1 MISAVQIEIR
11 GYSSTIPANQSLA
24 EGFQAEMLVVL
35 AFCRWYLAFKCSCAS
50 TARSSTGS
58 GDAPE
63 RTDDQGRW
71 AEEHEH
77 LQSQGVLLKDE
88 DPVMDGKVEDV
99 ALVPQCGQDHHGE
112 ERPRLE
118 QPVELIRIVL
128 LAQPFRAAVVCGS
141 HPKRRQI
148 CGRVSQDSIVP
159 LCTCQRS
166 VSVLSHYNAEPTKDG
181 ASVVRN
187 HTPAI
192 HPLGR

>member
-1 MISAVQIEIR
+1 MISAVQIKIR

-35 AFCRWYLAFKCSCAS
+35 AFCRWYLAFKCAS

-88 DPVMDGKVEDV
+88 DPVVDGKVEDV

-112 ERPRLE
+112 ERPRLA
-118 QPVELIRIVL
+118 QPVDLIRIVL
-128 LAQPFRAAVVCGS
+128 LVQPFRAAVVRQP
-141 HPKRRQI
+141 PKEAPDMR
-148 CGRVSQDSIVP
+148 
-159 LCTCQRS
+159 TCVARLNRTF
-166 VSVLSHYNAEPTKDG
+166 VYM
-181 ASVVRN
+181 
-187 HTPAI
+187 PAI
-192 HPLGR
+192 GERALSLQCRAHQRWR